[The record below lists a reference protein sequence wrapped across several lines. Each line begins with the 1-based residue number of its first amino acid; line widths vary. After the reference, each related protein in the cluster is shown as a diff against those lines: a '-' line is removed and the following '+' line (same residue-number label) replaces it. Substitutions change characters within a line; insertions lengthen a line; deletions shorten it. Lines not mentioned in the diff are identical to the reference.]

1 MRALVAVLIVAS
13 GIAFVAWFNKKQS
26 KARETRA
33 NEREVTKTTSKQT
46 TGPRRAPTAADLR
59 AQALAESRAP
69 LVDRSIELAQR
80 QADELFEW

>member
-13 GIAFVAWFNKKQS
+13 GIAFVAWFNEKQS

-46 TGPRRAPTAADLR
+46 TGPRRAPTAADRR
-59 AQALAESRAP
+59 AQALAASRAEA
-69 LVDRSIELAQR
+69 VDRAGEIGQR
-80 QADELFEW
+80 QVDELSQW

>member
-13 GIAFVAWFNKKQS
+13 GIAFVAWFNAKQS

-59 AQALAESRAP
+59 AQALAASRAEA
-69 LVDRSIELAQR
+69 VDRAGEIGQR
-80 QADELFEW
+80 QVDELSQW